1 MRPHLPHLHICYPI
15 VRLGEGKTQD
25 GARGLA
31 ITPSASEGNL
41 RQLWYRSSMNGP
53 LDGIRIIDWT
63 IWQQGPVATQ
73 MLADLGAEVIKI
85 EERERGDPGR
95 GIAAI
100 AGSATGKGGRN
111 YYFEANNKHKKS
123 IALDLKRPEAREILY
138 RLAAQSDIFV
148 QNFRKGVA
156 ARLGLGYPELRARNQ
171 RIIYASASGYG
182 PDGPDSGEPSF
193 DYLGQARSGIMN
205 AIGIDGTTP
214 TYIFGG
220 IADQMGAVMLAYGIL
235 AALFARERTGIGQEV
250 DASHL
255 GSMMALQGLNVV
267 ARTIMGKEFPHNTRV
282 NAYNPLW
289 NHYQCADGKWISLAM
304 LQPDRYW
311 KDFLKVIGKS
321 ELGDDPRFAEIKSR
335 GKNAPELIKIFDA
348 VFATRPR
355 DEWMR
360 VLKAGGDFIYTV
372 VNSVSDLPSDPQV
385 KANEYIVDYQH
396 PVLGQ
401 MSLLGMPVKLSAT
414 PGEPRGHAP
423 ELGEHTETI
432 LTETLGYSWD
442 EVAKLRD
449 ANVI

>member
-1 MRPHLPHLHICYPI
+1 M
-15 VRLGEGKTQD
+15 
-25 GARGLA
+25 
-31 ITPSASEGNL
+31 S
-41 RQLWYRSSMNGP
+41 GP

-95 GIAAI
+95 GIMAV
-100 AGSATGKGGRN
+100 AGSPTVKSGRN

-123 IALDLKRPEAREILY
+123 IALNLKTPEARDIVH
-138 RLAAQSDIFV
+138 RLAARSDVFV

-156 ARLGLGYPELRARNQ
+156 HRLGLGYADLAAINQ

-182 PDGPDSGEPSF
+182 PEGPDSGEPSF

-205 AIGIDGTTP
+205 AIGSGSTAP
-214 TYIFGG
+214 TYVYGG
-220 IADQMGAVMLAYGIL
+220 IADQMGAIMLAYGVL

-267 ARTIMGKEFPHNTRV
+267 ARTIMGKEFPRNTRA

-289 NHYQCADGKWISLAM
+289 NHYRCADDKWISLAM

-311 KDFLKVIGKS
+311 KDFCEVVGKP
-321 ELGDDPRFAEIKSR
+321 ELIEDPRFADVKTR
-335 GKNAPELIKIFDA
+335 GKNSAAIVAIFDE

-355 DEWMR
+355 NEWMR
-360 VLKAGGDFIYTV
+360 VLKGRGDFIYTI
-372 VNSVSDLPSDPQV
+372 VNSVTDLPDDPQV
-385 KANEYIVDYQH
+385 RANDYVVDYDH
-396 PVLGQ
+396 PALGNLT
-401 MSLLGMPVKLSAT
+401 LLGMPVKLSAT

-423 ELGEHTETI
+423 ELGEHTELL
-432 LTETLGYSWD
+432 LTEMLGYSWD
-442 EVAKLRD
+442 DVARLRE

>member
-1 MRPHLPHLHICYPI
+1 MIDASDRAQTQ
-15 VRLGEGKTQD
+15 EGCGIEK
-25 GARGLA
+25 
-31 ITPSASEGNL
+31 
-41 RQLWYRSSMNGP
+41 SMSGP

-100 AGSATGKGGRN
+100 AGSATNKSGRN

-123 IALDLKRPEAREILY
+123 IALNLKQPEAREIVH
-138 RLAAQSDIFV
+138 RLAARSDVFV

-156 ARLGLGYPELRARNQ
+156 QRLGLGYSELATLNP

-182 PDGPDSGEPSF
+182 PEGPDSGEPSF

-205 AIGIDGTTP
+205 AIGSGSTTP
-214 TYIFGG
+214 TYVYGG
-220 IADQMGAVMLAYGIL
+220 IADQMGAIMLAYGVL
-235 AALFARERTGIGQEV
+235 AALFARERTGVGQEV

-267 ARTIMGKEFPHNTRV
+267 ARTIMGKEFPRNTREE
-282 NAYNPLW
+282 AYNPLW
-289 NHYQCADGKWISLAM
+289 NHYRCADNKWISLAM

-311 KDFLKVIGKS
+311 KDFCEVIGKA
-321 ELGDDPRFAEIKSR
+321 ELIQDLRFADVKTR
-335 GKNAPELIKIFDA
+335 GKNAPALVAILDG

-360 VLKAGGDFIYTV
+360 VLKGRGDFIYTI
-372 VNSVSDLPSDPQV
+372 VNSVSDLPGDPQV
-385 KANEYIVDYQH
+385 RANNYVVDYDH
-396 PVLGQ
+396 PALGNLT
-401 MSLLGMPVKLSAT
+401 LLGMPVKLSAT

-423 ELGEHTETI
+423 ELGEHTESL
-432 LTETLGYSWD
+432 LTEMLGYSWD
-442 EVAKLRD
+442 DVARLRD
-449 ANVI
+449 ANII

>member
-1 MRPHLPHLHICYPI
+1 
-15 VRLGEGKTQD
+15 
-25 GARGLA
+25 
-31 ITPSASEGNL
+31 
-41 RQLWYRSSMNGP
+41 MNGP

-95 GIAAI
+95 GITAI
-100 AGSATGKGGRN
+100 AGSGTVKSGRN

-123 IALDLKRPEAREILY
+123 ITLDLKRPEAREIVH
-138 RLAAQSDIFV
+138 RLAAKSDVFV

-156 ARLGLGYPELRARNQ
+156 ARLGLGYADLVALNS

-182 PDGPDSGEPSF
+182 PEGPDSGEPSF

-205 AIGIDGTTP
+205 AVGTGSTTP

-220 IADQMGAVMLAYGIL
+220 IADQVGAIMLAYGVL
-235 AALFARERTGIGQEV
+235 AALFARERTGLGQEV

-267 ARTIMGKEFPHNTRV
+267 ARTIMGKEFPRNTRA
-282 NAYNPLW
+282 NAFNPLW
-289 NHYQCADGKWISLAM
+289 NHYRCADDKWISLAM

-311 KDFLKVIGKS
+311 KDFCATIGRKDLI
-321 ELGDDPRFAEIKSR
+321 EDPRFSDIKSR
-335 GKNAPELIKIFDA
+335 GKNAVALIEMLDQ

-360 VLKAGGDFIYTV
+360 TLKAGGDFIYTV
-372 VNSVSDLPSDPQV
+372 VNSVSDLPDDPQV
-385 KANEYIVDYQH
+385 KANNYVVDYEH
-396 PVLGQ
+396 PALGS
-401 MSLLGMPVKLSAT
+401 MTLLGMPIKLSAT
-414 PGEPRGHAP
+414 PGDPRGHAP
-423 ELGEHTETI
+423 ELGEHTESL

-442 EVAKLRD
+442 EVARLREE
-449 ANVI
+449 NVI

>member
-1 MRPHLPHLHICYPI
+1 M
-15 VRLGEGKTQD
+15 
-25 GARGLA
+25 
-31 ITPSASEGNL
+31 S
-41 RQLWYRSSMNGP
+41 GP
-53 LDGIRIIDWT
+53 LDGIRIVDWT

-95 GIAAI
+95 GIVAV
-100 AGSATGKGGRN
+100 AGSSTVKGGRN

-123 IALDLKRPEAREILY
+123 IALNLKQPEAREIVH
-138 RLAAQSDIFV
+138 RLAARSDVFV

-156 ARLGLGYPELRARNQ
+156 QRLGLGYAELAALNP

-182 PDGPDSGEPSF
+182 PEGPDSGEPSF

-205 AIGIDGTTP
+205 AIGTGSTAP
-214 TYIFGG
+214 TYVYGG
-220 IADQMGAVMLAYGIL
+220 IADQMGAIMLAYGVL

-267 ARTIMGKEFPHNTRV
+267 ARTIMGKEFPRNTRA

-289 NHYQCADGKWISLAM
+289 NHYRCADDKWISLAM

-311 KDFLKVIGKS
+311 KNFCEVVGKP
-321 ELGDDPRFAEIKSR
+321 ELIEDPRFAEAKVR
-335 GKNAPELIKIFDA
+335 GRNSAAVVAIFDE
-348 VFATRPR
+348 VFAARPR

-360 VLKAGGDFIYTV
+360 VLKGRGDFIYTI
-372 VNSVSDLPSDPQV
+372 VNSVSDLPDDPQV
-385 KANEYIVDYQH
+385 RANGYVVEYDH
-396 PVLGQ
+396 PALGNLT
-401 MSLLGMPVKLSAT
+401 LLGMPVKLSAT

-423 ELGEHTETI
+423 ELGEHTELL
-432 LTETLGYSWD
+432 LTEMLGYSWD
-442 EVAKLRD
+442 DIARLRE

>member
-1 MRPHLPHLHICYPI
+1 M
-15 VRLGEGKTQD
+15 
-25 GARGLA
+25 
-31 ITPSASEGNL
+31 S
-41 RQLWYRSSMNGP
+41 GP
-53 LDGIRIIDWT
+53 LDGIRIVDWT

-73 MLADLGAEVIKI
+73 MLADLGADVIKI

-95 GIAAI
+95 GIVAV
-100 AGSATGKGGRN
+100 AGSSTVKGGRN

-123 IALDLKRPEAREILY
+123 IALNLKQPEAREIVH
-138 RLAAQSDIFV
+138 RLAARSDVFV

-156 ARLGLGYPELRARNQ
+156 QRLGLGYAELAALNP

-182 PDGPDSGEPSF
+182 PEGPDSGEPSF

-205 AIGIDGTTP
+205 AIGTGSTAP
-214 TYIFGG
+214 TYVYGG
-220 IADQMGAVMLAYGIL
+220 IADQMGAIMLAYGVL

-267 ARTIMGKEFPHNTRV
+267 ARTIMGKEFPRNTRA

-289 NHYQCADGKWISLAM
+289 NHYRCADDKWISLAM

-311 KDFLKVIGKS
+311 KNFCEVVGKP
-321 ELGDDPRFAEIKSR
+321 ELIEDPRFAEAKVR
-335 GKNAPELIKIFDA
+335 GKNSAAVVAIFDE
-348 VFATRPR
+348 VFAARPR

-360 VLKAGGDFIYTV
+360 VLKGRGDFIYTI
-372 VNSVSDLPSDPQV
+372 VNSVSDLPDDPQV
-385 KANEYIVDYQH
+385 RANGYVVEYDH
-396 PVLGQ
+396 PALGNLT
-401 MSLLGMPVKLSAT
+401 LLGMPVKLSAT

-423 ELGEHTETI
+423 ELGEHTELL
-432 LTETLGYSWD
+432 LTEMLGYSWD
-442 EVAKLRD
+442 DIARLRE

>member
-1 MRPHLPHLHICYPI
+1 M
-15 VRLGEGKTQD
+15 G
-25 GARGLA
+25 
-31 ITPSASEGNL
+31 
-41 RQLWYRSSMNGP
+41 GP

-73 MLADLGAEVIKI
+73 MLADLGADVIKI

-95 GIAAI
+95 GISAI
-100 AGSATGKGGRN
+100 AGSATNKSGRN

-123 IALDLKRPEAREILY
+123 IALNLKAPEGREIVH
-138 RLAAQSDIFV
+138 RLAARSDVFV

-156 ARLGLGYPELRARNQ
+156 QRLGLGYADLATRNP

-182 PDGPDSGEPSF
+182 PEGPDSGEPSF

-205 AIGIDGTTP
+205 AIGSGSTTP
-214 TYIFGG
+214 TYVYGG
-220 IADQMGAVMLAYGIL
+220 IADQMGAIMLAYGVL

-267 ARTIMGKEFPHNTRV
+267 ARTIMGKEFPRNTREE
-282 NAYNPLW
+282 AYNPLW
-289 NHYQCADGKWISLAM
+289 NHYRCADNKWISLAM

-311 KDFLKVIGKS
+311 KDFCEVVGRA
-321 ELGDDPRFAEIKSR
+321 ELIADPRFADVKTR
-335 GKNAPELIKIFDA
+335 GKNAPALVAILDG

-360 VLKAGGDFIYTV
+360 VLKGRGDFIYTI
-372 VNSVSDLPSDPQV
+372 VNSVSDLPGDPQV
-385 KANEYIVDYQH
+385 RANNYVVDYDH
-396 PVLGQ
+396 PALGNLT
-401 MSLLGMPVKLSAT
+401 LLGMPVKLSAT

-423 ELGEHTETI
+423 ELGEHTESL
-432 LTETLGYSWD
+432 LTEMLGYSWD
-442 EVAKLRD
+442 DVARLRD
-449 ANVI
+449 ANII

>member
-1 MRPHLPHLHICYPI
+1 M
-15 VRLGEGKTQD
+15 
-25 GARGLA
+25 
-31 ITPSASEGNL
+31 S
-41 RQLWYRSSMNGP
+41 GP
-53 LDGIRIIDWT
+53 LDGIRIVDWT

-73 MLADLGAEVIKI
+73 MLADLGADVIKI

-95 GIAAI
+95 GIVAV
-100 AGSATGKGGRN
+100 AGSSTVKGGRN

-123 IALDLKRPEAREILY
+123 IALNLKQPEAREIVH
-138 RLAAQSDIFV
+138 RLAARSDVFV

-156 ARLGLGYPELRARNQ
+156 QRLGLGYAELAALNP

-182 PDGPDSGEPSF
+182 PEGPDSGEPSF

-205 AIGIDGTTP
+205 AIGTGSTAP
-214 TYIFGG
+214 TYVYGG
-220 IADQMGAVMLAYGIL
+220 IADQMGAIMLAYGVL

-267 ARTIMGKEFPHNTRV
+267 ARTIMGKEFPRHTRA

-289 NHYQCADGKWISLAM
+289 NHYRCADDKWISLAM

-311 KDFLKVIGKS
+311 KNFCEVVGKP
-321 ELGDDPRFAEIKSR
+321 ELIEDPRFAEAKVR
-335 GKNAPELIKIFDA
+335 GKNSAAVVAIFDE
-348 VFATRPR
+348 VFAARPR

-360 VLKAGGDFIYTV
+360 VLKGRGDFIYTI
-372 VNSVSDLPSDPQV
+372 VNSVSDLPDDPQV
-385 KANEYIVDYQH
+385 RANGYVVEYDH
-396 PVLGQ
+396 PALGNLT
-401 MSLLGMPVKLSAT
+401 LLGMPVKLSAT

-423 ELGEHTETI
+423 ELGEHTELL
-432 LTETLGYSWD
+432 LTEMLGYSWD
-442 EVAKLRD
+442 DIARLRE

>member
-1 MRPHLPHLHICYPI
+1 M
-15 VRLGEGKTQD
+15 
-25 GARGLA
+25 
-31 ITPSASEGNL
+31 S
-41 RQLWYRSSMNGP
+41 GP

-95 GIAAI
+95 GITAV
-100 AGSATGKGGRN
+100 AGSSTVKSGRN

-123 IALDLKRPEAREILY
+123 IALNLKQPEAREIVH
-138 RLAAQSDIFV
+138 RLAARSDVFV

-156 ARLGLGYPELRARNQ
+156 QRLGLGYAELAALNP

-182 PDGPDSGEPSF
+182 PEGPDSGEPSF

-205 AIGIDGTTP
+205 AIGTGSTAP
-214 TYIFGG
+214 SYVYGG
-220 IADQMGAVMLAYGIL
+220 IADQMGAIMLAYGVL

-267 ARTIMGKEFPHNTRV
+267 ARTIMGKEFPRNTRA
-282 NAYNPLW
+282 NAFNPLW
-289 NHYQCADGKWISLAM
+289 NHYRCADDKWISLAM

-311 KDFLKVIGKS
+311 KNFCEVVGKP
-321 ELGDDPRFAEIKSR
+321 ELVEDPRFAETKVR
-335 GKNAPELIKIFDA
+335 GRNAAELVAIFDE
-348 VFATRPR
+348 VFAARPR

-360 VLKAGGDFIYTV
+360 VLKGRGDFIYTI
-372 VNSVSDLPSDPQV
+372 VNSVSDLPDDPQV
-385 KANEYIVDYQH
+385 RANGYVVEYDH
-396 PVLGQ
+396 PALGNLT
-401 MSLLGMPVKLSAT
+401 LLGMPVKLSAT

-423 ELGEHTETI
+423 ELGEHTELL
-432 LTETLGYSWD
+432 LTEMLGYSWD
-442 EVAKLRD
+442 DVARLRE

>member
-1 MRPHLPHLHICYPI
+1 M
-15 VRLGEGKTQD
+15 K
-25 GARGLA
+25 
-31 ITPSASEGNL
+31 
-41 RQLWYRSSMNGP
+41 GP

-95 GIAAI
+95 GITAI
-100 AGSATGKGGRN
+100 AGSGTVKSGRN

-123 IALDLKRPEAREILY
+123 IALNLKRPQAREIVH
-138 RLAAQSDIFV
+138 RLAAQSDVFV

-156 ARLGLGYPELRARNQ
+156 ARLGLGYADLVAQNP

-205 AIGIDGTTP
+205 AVGTGSTTP

-220 IADQMGAVMLAYGIL
+220 IADQVGAIMLAYGVL
-235 AALFARERTGIGQEV
+235 AALFARERTGVGQEV

-267 ARTIMGKEFPHNTRV
+267 ARTIMGKEFPRNTRA
-282 NAYNPLW
+282 NAFNPLW
-289 NHYQCADGKWISLAM
+289 NHYRCADDKWISLAM

-311 KDFLKVIGKS
+311 KDFCATVGRKDLI
-321 ELGDDPRFAEIKSR
+321 EDPRFTDIKSR
-335 GKNAPELIKIFDA
+335 GKNAVALIEMLDE

-360 VLKAGGDFIYTV
+360 TLKAGGDFIYTV
-372 VNSVSDLPSDPQV
+372 VNSVSDLPDDPQV
-385 KANEYIVDYQH
+385 KANNYVVDYEH
-396 PVLGQ
+396 PALGP
-401 MSLLGMPVKLSAT
+401 MTLLGMPVKLSAT
-414 PGEPRGHAP
+414 PGDPRGHAP
-423 ELGEHTETI
+423 ELGEHTEVL

-442 EVAKLRD
+442 EVARLREE
-449 ANVI
+449 NVI